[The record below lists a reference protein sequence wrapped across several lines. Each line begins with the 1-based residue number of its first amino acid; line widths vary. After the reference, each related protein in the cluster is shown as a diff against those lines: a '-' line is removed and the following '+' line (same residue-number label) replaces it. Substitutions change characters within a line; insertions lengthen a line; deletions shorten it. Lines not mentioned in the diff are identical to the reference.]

1 MGAANP
7 AVPSNM
13 TGSGVFARTLAVR
26 PRQFADRIAMAVVA
40 LCAALAVAV
49 LAAILLDVVLNGL
62 VALYTL
68 FVARPAQQSALAG
81 GLAAAIVGSLVMLA
95 IGALIGVP
103 LGIGT
108 AIYLSEYGRG
118 TFART
123 VRFVIDMT
131 AGLPSIVIGVFVW
144 AWLVRQLV
152 GHSNGLAGGIALAI
166 VMIPIVARTV
176 EETLHA
182 VPDTIREASLGLGI
196 RRWKT
201 ILRVVLPTAWAGI
214 VTGVV
219 LSVARAAGETA
230 PLLLTAFGAQALN
243 LDVRQPMAALPL
255 QMYTY
260 ARAPQTDVQQQAW
273 SAALILILLI
283 GGLSALSRWSVARRI
298 GG

>member
-7 AVPSNM
+7 AVPSGI
-13 TGSGVFARTLAVR
+13 TGSGDFAGTLAVR
-26 PRQFADRIAMAVVA
+26 RRQSADRIAMAVVG

-62 VALYTL
+62 VALYTV

-81 GLAAAIVGSLVMLA
+81 GIAAAIVGSLVMLA

-118 TFART
+118 RFART
-123 VRFVIDMT
+123 VRFVIDMI
-131 AGLPSIVIGVFVW
+131 AGLPSIAIGVFVW

-196 RRWKT
+196 
-201 ILRVVLPTAWAGI
+201 
-214 VTGVV
+214 
-219 LSVARAAGETA
+219 
-230 PLLLTAFGAQALN
+230 
-243 LDVRQPMAALPL
+243 
-255 QMYTY
+255 
-260 ARAPQTDVQQQAW
+260 
-273 SAALILILLI
+273 
-283 GGLSALSRWSVARRI
+283 
-298 GG
+298 